1 MDLEKINMDVTSVEP
16 AAAATTVK
24 ELRLNRDFGADIDL
38 LMALVPDRMGFKI
51 GEVSEMLGLKNHILR
66 YWENEFP
73 VLKPQKAQ
81 NNQRMYT
88 RKEIEKIL
96 LIRKLLY
103 VDRFSISGAK
113 RALKDWQRGMAK
125 SPSKSVNKESYL
137 KLGAE
142 INMLLEKIREVKA
155 HLM

>member
-1 MDLEKINMDVTSVEP
+1 MDLQQNKSTQE
-16 AAAATTVK
+16 ATEERDLK
-24 ELRLNRDFGADIDL
+24 DIKLNRDFGADIDL
-38 LMALVPDRMGFKI
+38 LMSQVPERMGFKI

-113 RALKDWQRGMAK
+113 RALRDWQRGA
-125 SPSKSVNKESYL
+125 SKSAHKSVDKESYL

-142 INMLLEKIREVKA
+142 IKMLIEKIREVKA
-155 HLM
+155 EL

>member
-1 MDLEKINMDVTSVEP
+1 MDLQQNKSTHE
-16 AAAATTVK
+16 VK
-24 ELRLNRDFGADIDL
+24 DEHDLKDIKLNRDFGADIDL
-38 LMALVPDRMGFKI
+38 LMAQVPERMGFKI

-113 RALKDWQRGMAK
+113 RALRDWQRGA
-125 SPSKSVNKESYL
+125 SKSTHKTVDKESYL

-142 INMLLEKIREVKA
+142 IKMLIEKIREVKTE
-155 HLM
+155 L

>member
-1 MDLEKINMDVTSVEP
+1 MEMDLQQSKIDLESGL
-16 AAAATTVK
+16 K
-24 ELRLNRDFGADIDL
+24 KDSKDIHLNRDFGADIDL
-38 LMALVPDRMGFKI
+38 LMAQVPNRMGFKI
-51 GEVSEMLGLKNHILR
+51 GEVSELLGLKNHILR
-66 YWENEFP
+66 YWESEFP

-81 NNQRMYT
+81 NNQRMYS

-113 RALKDWQRGMAK
+113 RALRDWQKGV
-125 SPSKSVNKESYL
+125 SKSSFKSVDKESYL

-142 INMLLEKIREVKA
+142 IKMLIEKIAKIKKE
-155 HLM
+155 L

>member
-1 MDLEKINMDVTSVEP
+1 MDLQQNKFDSESNLEKDSKDI
-16 AAAATTVK
+16 
-24 ELRLNRDFGADIDL
+24 RLNRDFGADIDL
-38 LMALVPDRMGFKI
+38 LMTLVPDRMGFKI
-51 GEVSEMLGLKNHILR
+51 GEVSQMLGLKNHILR
-66 YWENEFP
+66 YWESEFP

-113 RALKDWQRGMAK
+113 RALRDWQKGA
-125 SPSKSVNKESYL
+125 SKNSFKAVNKESYL

-142 INMLLEKIREVKA
+142 IKMLIEKIAKVKKDLEV
-155 HLM
+155 

>member
-1 MDLEKINMDVTSVEP
+1 MIDQTKITDTSISK
-16 AAAATTVK
+16 K
-24 ELRLNRDFGADIDL
+24 EIRLNRDFGADIDI
-38 LMALVPDRMGFKI
+38 LMSLVPDRLGFKI

-73 VLKPQKAQ
+73 VLKPRKAQ

-103 VDRFSISGAK
+103 TDRFSISGAK
-113 RALKDWQRGMAK
+113 RALRDWQKTAPK
-125 SPSKSVNKESYL
+125 QSQSQKQSKSVNKEDFLALGSEL
-137 KLGAE
+137 KKL
-142 INMLLEKIREVKA
+142 IDQIRSFKDLL
-155 HLM
+155 

>member
-1 MDLEKINMDVTSVEP
+1 MDLQQNKNEFESSEEQNQ
-16 AAAATTVK
+16 K
-24 ELRLNRDFGADIDL
+24 EIRLNRDFGADIDL
-38 LMALVPDRMGFKI
+38 LMTQVPDRMGFKI

-113 RALKDWQRGMAK
+113 RALRDWQRGA
-125 SPSKSVNKESYL
+125 SKSSYKSVDKESYL

-142 INMLLEKIREVKA
+142 IKMLIEKIKAVKKE
-155 HLM
+155 L